1 MQFAFQSR
9 YQTTINASV
18 ERVWEALTKPELVK
32 QYFFG
37 TDLITNWSPG
47 SKVIFKGEWQGQPY
61 EDKGTVLEYEHNKFL
76 TYNYLSN
83 WSGKEDR
90 PENYL
95 FIRYEVAPEKEN
107 ECVLTITQSNY
118 DAEKATH
125 SEANWQA
132 LIDGL
137 KKIVE

>member
-1 MQFAFQSR
+1 MQFSNQSK
-9 YQTTINASV
+9 YQTRVNASS
-18 ERVWEALTKPELVK
+18 EKVWAALTKPELVK

-47 SKVIFKGEWQGQPY
+47 SKLIFKGEWQGQPY
-61 EDKGTVLEYEHNKFL
+61 EDKGTVLEYEHNKSL

-83 WSGKEDR
+83 WSGKEDS

-95 FIRYEVAPEKEN
+95 IIRYDVETINEN

-118 DAEKATH
+118 DAEKAAH

-132 LIDGL
+132 LVDGL